1 MTASAHLEAIAGIGR
16 ASDTG
21 GYRRFAIAHFRGR
34 PIGRGERFVVSQWER
49 MVLLRDGVVTET
61 LGPGAHRRWER
72 GLTGWPVDIR
82 PRVLQVPTQEIPTAD
97 GLPVKVSVSAQ
108 VTVVDPVAHVTGVQD
123 ANEVVYL
130 HVQVALR
137 EVVATVSV
145 DELLAERA
153 AVAARVAAGV
163 GDLTATG
170 VAIDRLDLKDV
181 VLPAELKRAHA
192 QVALAK
198 AEGLAAV
205 ERARAETAALRGL
218 ANAARLAQETPALL
232 ELRMLQELGRT
243 TGHTVVLGAR
253 P

>member
-1 MTASAHLEAIAGIGR
+1 MAH
-16 ASDTG
+16 G
-21 GYRRFAIAHFRGR
+21 GYRRFLVAPFHGR

-49 MVLLRDGVVTET
+49 MVLLRDGVVVET

-97 GLPVKVSVSAQ
+97 GLPVKVSVSAL
-108 VTVVDPVAHVTGVQD
+108 VTVVDPVAHVANVREPD
-123 ANEVVYL
+123 ALVYL
-130 HVQVALR
+130 QIQVALR
-137 EVVATVSV
+137 DVVATVSV
-145 DELLAERA
+145 EELLAGRA
-153 AVAARVAAGV
+153 AVAARVAAGI

-170 VAIDRLDLKDV
+170 IALDGLDLKDV

-218 ANAARLAQETPALL
+218 ANAARLVQEAPALL
-232 ELRMLQELGRT
+232 ELRLLQELGRT
-243 TGHTVVLGAR
+243 TGHTVVVGSR
-253 P
+253 PS